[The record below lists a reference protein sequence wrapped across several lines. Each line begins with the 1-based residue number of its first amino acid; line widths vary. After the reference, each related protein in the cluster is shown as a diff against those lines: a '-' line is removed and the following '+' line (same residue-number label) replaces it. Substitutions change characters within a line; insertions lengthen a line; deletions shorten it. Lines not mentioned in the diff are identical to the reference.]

1 MHFPHKLFG
10 FEVPGEVSE
19 LLLVPEDKHII
30 PMGCLRVIDA
40 PQPLDR
46 TFEVHDVH
54 HPFPLGGIDPERTL
68 FI

>member
-1 MHFPHKLFG
+1 MHLSHELFG

-19 LLLVPEDKHII
+19 LLLVPEDEHII

-46 TFEVHDVH
+46 AFQIHDVH
-54 HPFPLGGIDPERTL
+54 HPFPLGSVDPEGTF